1 MFLILHWQHCP
12 SLVIDR
18 VFKAVSITLRLA
30 RAGGAGL
37 QKPVNGRGSES
48 SLFGLHKA
56 RVLTSVDI
64 GPRGKVG
71 NQYVAALIRVET
83 HR

>member
-1 MFLILHWQHCP
+1 MLLILQWQHCP
-12 SLVIDR
+12 SHVIDH

-37 QKPVNGRGSES
+37 PKPVNGRGSES
-48 SLFGLHKA
+48 GPFGLHKA
-56 RVLTSVDI
+56 RVLISADI
-64 GPRGKVG
+64 GPRGNVS